1 MKYLTDSGA
10 GLLGKRM
17 VEMDKFELRS
27 SIYFGTGA
35 LKCLEE
41 IHGEK
46 IFIVTDPFMVK
57 SKMTDCVTKH
67 LKSKEYLIFDQVEP
81 DPSLELVT
89 KGVKALM
96 EFGPDAVIALGGG
109 SAIDEAKAV
118 LHFARRMGNLSHV
131 ELTAIPTTS
140 GTGSEVTSFAV
151 ITDRQK
157 GVKYPLVD
165 DSLLPGTAILD
176 PELVTSVPA
185 AVTADTG
192 MDVLTHALEAY
203 VSVKANAF
211 TDALAEKAVITV
223 FRYLFRSWKDG
234 NDLEARERMHYASC
248 MAGLA
253 FDRTSLGLNHAVAHN
268 VGGKLKV
275 PHGRANAVLLP
286 YVIEFNAQLLDY
298 SQKEFKI
305 PAQKYAAL
313 AELAGIG
320 GGNVRAGVKNLIRHI
335 QKLQSQMK
343 MPVSFK
349 ECGVKPEEYQLT
361 EEAVA
366 QGALLDKCMATNPRT
381 VTKQDV
387 LEILKKAY
395 RA

>member
-1 MKYLTDSGA
+1 
-10 GLLGKRM
+10 
-17 VEMDKFELRS
+17 MDKFEVKT
-27 SIYFGTGA
+27 SIHFGAGA

-41 IHGEK
+41 IQGRK

-57 SKMTDCVTKH
+57 SKMTDRVTEH
-67 LKSKEYLIFDQVEP
+67 LKNKEYLIFDQVEP

-96 EFGPDAVIALGGG
+96 EFEPDGMIALGGG
-109 SAIDEAKAV
+109 SAIDEAKAI
-118 LHFARRMGNLSHV
+118 LHFARRMGGTPDI
-131 ELTAIPTTS
+131 ELTAVPTTS

-165 DSLLPGTAILD
+165 DSLLPGTAVLD
-176 PELVTSVPA
+176 PELVKSVPA

-203 VSVKANAF
+203 VSVRANAF
-211 TDALAEKAVITV
+211 TDALAEKAAVTV
-223 FRYLFRSWKDG
+223 FKYLVRSWKDG
-234 NDLEARERMHYASC
+234 NDLEAREQMHYASC

-253 FDRTSLGLNHAVAHN
+253 FDRTSLGVNHAIAHN
-268 VGGKLKV
+268 IGGKLKV

-286 YVIEFNAQLLDY
+286 YVIEFNAQLGDY
-298 SQKEFKI
+298 SQKEYKL
-305 PAQKYAAL
+305 PAHKYAAV

-320 GGNVRAGVKNLIRHI
+320 GGNVRAGVKNLVRQI
-335 QKLQSQMK
+335 QKMQSQMK
-343 MPVSFK
+343 MPASFR
-349 ECGVKPEEYQLT
+349 ECGIKPEEYRLAET
-361 EEAVA
+361 NIAE
-366 QGALLDKCMATNPRT
+366 GALLDKCIATNPRT
-381 VTKQDV
+381 VAAEDV